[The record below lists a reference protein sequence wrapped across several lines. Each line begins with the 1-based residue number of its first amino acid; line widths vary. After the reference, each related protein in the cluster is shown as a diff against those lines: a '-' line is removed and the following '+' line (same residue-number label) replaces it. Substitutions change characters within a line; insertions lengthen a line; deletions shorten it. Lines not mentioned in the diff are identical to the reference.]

1 MTGQRTRN
9 QSGETKKE
17 MVCGICGYK
26 GRRDNLKKQHFPKK
40 HPGKLYSERNDS
52 KRLDK
57 FFNLPR
63 PSNEDEDV
71 TMDESPEQD
80 DIADP
85 TKILMKT
92 LQPMLKWWSCIN
104 DQGGYQFSYFNSQS
118 FDKPCN
124 VVFMKKIG
132 FTRICRKKVLH

>member
-1 MTGQRTRN
+1 MTGQRMRN
-9 QSGETKKE
+9 QSGESKKD

-104 DQGGYQFSYFNSQS
+104 DQGGL
-118 FDKPCN
+118 P
-124 VVFMKKIG
+124 
-132 FTRICRKKVLH
+132 VLLFHSTEL